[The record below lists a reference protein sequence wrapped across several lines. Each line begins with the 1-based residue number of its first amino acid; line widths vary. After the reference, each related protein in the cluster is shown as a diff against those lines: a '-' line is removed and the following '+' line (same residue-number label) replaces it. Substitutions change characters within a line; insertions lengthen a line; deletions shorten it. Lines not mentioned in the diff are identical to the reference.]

1 MEDGLEVKE
10 ARGRDP
16 SQEAVGMVQ
25 RQGDEGQPEAEEWR
39 TEGASQL
46 QGSEEGWP
54 VGLVISLF

>member
-1 MEDGLEVKE
+1 MDDGLEVKE

-39 TEGASQL
+39 QKEGLSSKAQRRA
-46 QGSEEGWP
+46 GR
-54 VGLVISLF
+54 